1 MTITINTP
9 VTTADGT
16 PGWCTDRRGGSSGP
30 EVCVTTSGPLPS
42 ARWCQ
47 EADLTPRAWPPPLP
61 VGTTVTV
68 YGQQCTVL
76 AYDPGT
82 HAYDLT
88 ATIIL
93 PPPHPATGIAYGFVE
108 MPHAYPAT
116 PACHVH
122 VWAGENPPETPAEPA
137 APAAPAE
144 PAEEAAA

>member
-9 VTTADGT
+9 VTVTASGLA
-16 PGWCTDRRGGSSGP
+16 GWCTDRRGGSSGP
-30 EVCVTTSGPLPS
+30 EVCVTTSGPSPT
-42 ARWCQ
+42 ARWHP
-47 EADLTPRAWPPPLP
+47 EADLTPRPWPAPFPA
-61 VGTTVTV
+61 GATVAV
-68 YGQQCTVL
+68 YGQQCTVV

-93 PPPHPATGIAYGFVE
+93 PPPHPASRVAYGHVE

-116 PACHVH
+116 PAAHVH

-137 APAAPAE
+137 P
-144 PAEEAAA
+144 EEAAA